1 VIVYYSISDL
11 AKSLI
16 EKQQSTKHQRQSRKG
31 KAAMALS
38 PVLQKLVSQA
48 ANKYSRSSG
57 SRIKPK
63 EGINRYR
70 ILVPD
75 VNAQFWADL
84 GVHWIKTE
92 LSDGAKPIAVV
103 GCSDVVYGTPC
114 AIDTAIDQ
122 AIGSAI
128 DEDSKKL
135 YESWRARK
143 SVLVNV
149 LDRSKG
155 SSDPDAV
162 QILELTPT
170 TFGAIM
176 GIVQQFA
183 EEGEDVLDA
192 KTGMDIAITRSGKGL
207 NTEYTVNVAPGQS
220 KPVTKAHLEACHNL
234 VDHIAKEFFKG
245 DENKALSVISQTAQI
260 NVPRL
265 ASKTPTAALTSKAA
279 SVPADDADD
288 AAADLAQDLEE
299 EAVEQAPVKAAA
311 KTTTAARKPAP
322 APEPEED
329 DAAASSDD
337 DDLADVLKDLD
348 DL

>member
-1 VIVYYSISDL
+1 
-11 AKSLI
+11 
-16 EKQQSTKHQRQSRKG
+16 
-31 KAAMALS
+31 MALS

-63 EGINRYR
+63 EGVNRYR

-92 LSDGAKPIAVV
+92 LSDGAKPVAVV
-103 GCSDVVYGTPC
+103 GCSDVVHQQPC

-122 AIGSAI
+122 AIASAI
-128 DEDSKKL
+128 DEESKKL

-143 SVLVNV
+143 SVLLNV
-149 LDRSKG
+149 LDRSKH
-155 SSDPDAV
+155 STDPDAV
-162 QILELTPT
+162 QILEVTTT

-176 GIVQQFA
+176 GIVQQYA
-183 EEGEDVLDA
+183 EEGEDILDA
-192 KTGMDIAITRSGKGL
+192 QNGMDISLTRSGKGL

-220 KPVTKAHLEACHNL
+220 KPVTKAHLQNANDL
-234 VDHIAKEFFKG
+234 LDHINKEFFKG
-245 DENKALSVISQTAQI
+245 DDQKALNVISQTAQI

-265 ASKTPTAALTSKAA
+265 AARTPTAALTSKAA
-279 SVPADDADD
+279 AVAEAADEAEDLSQDLDD
-288 AAADLAQDLEE
+288 AAPFEVEE
-299 EAVEQAPVKAAA
+299 EAPAPAPKASAKPAPKAAA
-311 KTTTAARKPAP
+311 KPAP
-322 APEPEED
+322 APEAD
-329 DAAASSDD
+329 TSDD
-337 DDLADVLKDLD
+337 DDLADVLADLD

>member
-1 VIVYYSISDL
+1 
-11 AKSLI
+11 
-16 EKQQSTKHQRQSRKG
+16 
-31 KAAMALS
+31 MALS

-63 EGINRYR
+63 EGVNRYR

-92 LSDGAKPIAVV
+92 LSDGAKPVAVV
-103 GCSDVVYGTPC
+103 GCSDVVHQTPC

-128 DEDSKKL
+128 DEESKKL

-143 SVLVNV
+143 SVLLNV
-149 LDRSKG
+149 LDRSKH
-155 SSDPDAV
+155 STDPDAV
-162 QILELTPT
+162 QILEVTTT

-176 GIVQQFA
+176 GIVQQYA
-183 EEGEDVLDA
+183 EEGEDILDA
-192 KTGMDIAITRSGKGL
+192 QSGMDISITRSGKGL

-220 KPVTKAHLEACHNL
+220 KPVTKAHLQNANDL
-234 VDHIAKEFFKG
+234 LDHINKEFFKG
-245 DENKALSVISQTAQI
+245 DDQKALNVISQTAQI

-265 ASKTPTAALTSKAA
+265 ASRTPTAALTSKAA
-279 SVPADDADD
+279 AVADVADD
-288 AAADLAQDLEE
+288 AADIVEDLEDDTPPFDTEE
-299 EAVEQAPVKAAA
+299 EAPKASAKPAAAKASPAPKAAA
-311 KTTTAARKPAP
+311 KPAP
-322 APEPEED
+322 APEAD
-329 DAAASSDD
+329 SSDD
-337 DDLADVLKDLD
+337 DDLADVLADLD